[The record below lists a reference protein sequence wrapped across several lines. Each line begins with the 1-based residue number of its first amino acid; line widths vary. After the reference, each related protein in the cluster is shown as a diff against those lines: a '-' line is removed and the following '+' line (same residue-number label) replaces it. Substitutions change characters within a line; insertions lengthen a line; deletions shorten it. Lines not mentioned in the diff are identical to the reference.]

1 MLRCVLAVCAV
12 AAVYGQTDNLV
23 QLATKIGATD
33 LVKVV
38 TQAGL
43 ADTLANKGPFTV
55 FAPSNEAFARVPK
68 RIIEELE
75 RNKTLLTDLLLYHVT
90 NGKVLSTQLKNGQLA
105 PSLFEKH
112 DLRFNIYNEGKLITA
127 EGSPVALAD
136 QQASN
141 GVIHLL
147 NKVIFPIPEGSVVDF
162 VSRDPF
168 VSTLLKAV
176 VAANLVKT
184 LEGGPFT
191 VFAPTNEAFNRLPP
205 GALDKLLANV
215 TALAEVLT
223 YHVVKGTVY
232 AEGLTN
238 GERVATV
245 EGQDLSV
252 RKMGPERVII
262 NNAMVERADI
272 SVTNGVI
279 HVINNVL
286 IPPPKK

>member
-1 MLRCVLAVCAV
+1 MLRCVLALCAV

-23 QLATKIGATD
+23 QLATKLGATD
-33 LVKVV
+33 LVKLV

-68 RIIEELE
+68 PIIEMLE
-75 RNKTLLTDLLLYHVT
+75 KNKTLLTDLLLYHVT
-90 NGKVLSTQLKNGQLA
+90 NGKVLSSQLKNGQLA

-112 DLRFNIYNEGKLITA
+112 DLRFNIYDEGKLITA
-127 EGSPVALAD
+127 EGAPVVLAD

-141 GVIHLL
+141 GVIHVLR
-147 NKVIFPIPEGSVVDF
+147 KVIFPIPEGSVVDF

-176 VAANLVKT
+176 VAADLVKT
-184 LEGGPFT
+184 LQGGPFT

-215 TALAEVLT
+215 TALTEVLT